1 MKGLPHDWLLEGLEQ
16 SCSILGHVLA
26 GVTQEQAQSIRDGAD
41 GWTVLEI
48 MCHLRDY
55 QDIFATRIGRMLAED
70 NPRFKLYDETAR
82 MAMVVEND
90 YANQDLKSV
99 VAAYRSTRH
108 ELIHHLSALSD
119 DQWTRI
125 GISLTVMKSTWR
137 CRSSIPCSTIPI
149 IPSRSSE
156 SSVNRFAAK
165 GQRDALARSSRQA

>member
-90 YANQDLKSV
+90 YANQNLKSV
-99 VAAYRSTRH
+99 VAEYRSTRH
-108 ELIHHLSALSD
+108 ELIHNLSALSD
-119 DQWTRI
+119 DQWTRL
-125 GISLTVMKSTWR
+125 G
-137 CRSSIPCSTIPI
+137 
-149 IPSRSSE
+149 
-156 SSVNRFAAK
+156 NFADGDEVDVAMPVVHTMLHDTDHTE
-165 GQRDALARSSRQA
+165 QIVRILRQ